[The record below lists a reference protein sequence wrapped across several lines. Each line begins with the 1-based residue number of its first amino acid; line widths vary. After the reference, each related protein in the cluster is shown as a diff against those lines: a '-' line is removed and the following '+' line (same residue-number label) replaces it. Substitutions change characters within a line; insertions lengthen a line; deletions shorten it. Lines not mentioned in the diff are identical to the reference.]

1 MKRHIYNKTF
11 FVLLCSGFLSAL
23 VFTAE
28 INTAED
34 FPEANITNGIV
45 NAKLYLPDMN
55 NGYYQGTRFDW
66 SGVIPSLEYKGHTYF
81 GKWFDVYDPKTHDA
95 ISGPVEEFVALDFAD
110 TKSGA
115 DFVKIGVGVLK
126 KPDDKPYN
134 FTTNYEITEHG
145 KRTVKRKNDVVEFT
159 HELTDKTGYGYV
171 YTKIVKLTK
180 GKPELVLEH
189 SLKNTGKKTISTSV
203 YNHNFFMIDH
213 EPTGPGMK
221 ITFPFEVGAEG
232 KGFDSIAHVEG
243 KSIIYKR
250 ALEKKENVFSAGLKG
265 LTSSPKDYN
274 LLIENVK
281 TGAGVRI
288 TGDQPI
294 EKLVYWACTTTAC
307 PEPYIKLNV
316 ELGKVVKWNIHY
328 EFVTAAKK

>member
-1 MKRHIYNKTF
+1 
-11 FVLLCSGFLSAL
+11 
-23 VFTAE
+23 
-28 INTAED
+28 
-34 FPEANITNGIV
+34 
-45 NAKLYLPDMN
+45 
-55 NGYYQGTRFDW
+55 
-66 SGVIPSLEYKGHTYF
+66 
-81 GKWFDVYDPKTHDA
+81 
-95 ISGPVEEFVALDFAD
+95 
-110 TKSGA
+110 
-115 DFVKIGVGVLK
+115 
-126 KPDDKPYN
+126 
-134 FTTNYEITEHG
+134 
-145 KRTVKRKNDVVEFT
+145 
-159 HELTDKTGYGYV
+159 
-171 YTKIVKLTK
+171 
-180 GKPELVLEH
+180 
-189 SLKNTGKKTISTSV
+189 
-203 YNHNFFMIDH
+203 MIDH

-294 EKLVYWACTTTAC
+294 EKLVYWACATTAC